1 MIEPDAL
8 LRELHHRVKNNFQ
21 IIASLVNLQK
31 RLLPE
36 DRRADLRFIEEH
48 VQSMAV
54 AYRVVWASQDFVSV
68 SIADLIAEVMDGLK
82 HVGGCAKAPMT
93 LDLPAEPS
101 AIGLN
106 QAIALSLYLAVIAPP
121 MLDRVMAS
129 EGTSVQISLRHDG
142 DALRLILSGT
152 WDAPL
157 ELDFLR
163 TRLAEAYVR
172 QLNGEQLTELPPSA
186 SGVRFV
192 LGPLTIGEAS

>member
-1 MIEPDAL
+1 MIEPDVL

-82 HVGGCAKAPMT
+82 HVGGCPKAPVT
-93 LDLPAEPS
+93 LDLASVPN

-121 MLDRVMAS
+121 MLDRAMAS
-129 EGTSVQISLRHDG
+129 EGKSVEISLTHDG
-142 DALRLILSGT
+142 DALRLTLGGT

-163 TRLAEAYVR
+163 TRLAEAYIR
-172 QLNGEQLTELPPSA
+172 QLNGKQLTDLPASA